1 MSPAVCY
8 VPYRICRTSLYGAGG
23 TAVTVRLE
31 VRLDEK
37 RRAQLEEI
45 AGNRGA
51 SISEVV
57 RALIDDAYEEIRRER
72 IRRAVE
78 RLINL
83 RGEVMPDPEELSRQL
98 NDKYGPASYNL

>member
-1 MSPAVCY
+1 MS
-8 VPYRICRTSLYGAGG
+8 
-23 TAVTVRLE
+23 VRLE

-57 RALIDDAYEEIRRER
+57 RALIDDAYEEIIREDR
-72 IRRAVE
+72 RRAVQE
-78 RLINL
+78 LITMNV
-83 RGEVMPDPEELSRQL
+83 EEMPDPEELARQL
-98 NDKYGPASYNL
+98 NNKYEPADYRL

>member
-1 MSPAVCY
+1 M
-8 VPYRICRTSLYGAGG
+8 YGKGG
-23 TAVTVRLE
+23 TAVSVRLE

-45 AGNRGA
+45 AGMRDA

-57 RALIDDAYEEIRRER
+57 RALIDEAYEEIIREDR
-72 IRRAVE
+72 RRAVE
-78 RLINL
+78 ELINL

-98 NDKYGPASYNL
+98 ASAHEPGGI

>member
-1 MSPAVCY
+1 M
-8 VPYRICRTSLYGAGG
+8 
-23 TAVTVRLE
+23 TVRLE

-51 SISEVV
+51 SVSDVV
-57 RALIDDAYEEIRRER
+57 RSLIDEAYEEISRER
-72 IRRAVE
+72 RRRAVE

-83 RGEVMPDPEELSRQL
+83 NVEQMPDPEELARQL
-98 NDKYGPASYNL
+98 NDKYEPTDYNL

>member
-1 MSPAVCY
+1 MS
-8 VPYRICRTSLYGAGG
+8 
-23 TAVTVRLE
+23 VRLE

-51 SISEVV
+51 SVSDVV
-57 RALIDDAYEEIRRER
+57 RSLIDEAYEEISRER
-72 IRRAVE
+72 RRRAVE

-83 RGEVMPDPEELSRQL
+83 NGPTPPDPETLSREL
-98 NDKYGPASYNL
+98 EAAHEPGGID

>member
-1 MSPAVCY
+1 MA
-8 VPYRICRTSLYGAGG
+8 
-23 TAVTVRLE
+23 VRLE

-45 AGNRGA
+45 ADTQGA

-57 RALIDDAYEEIRRER
+57 RALIDDAYEAMIQEDR
-72 IRRAVE
+72 RRAVE
-78 RLINL
+78 ELINL

-98 NDKYGPASYNL
+98 ASAHEPGGI

>member
-1 MSPAVCY
+1 M
-8 VPYRICRTSLYGAGG
+8 
-23 TAVTVRLE
+23 TVRLE
-31 VRLDEK
+31 VRLDET

-51 SISEVV
+51 SVSDVV
-57 RALIDDAYEEIRRER
+57 RSLIDEAYEEISRER
-72 IRRAVE
+72 RRRAGE

-98 NDKYGPASYNL
+98 ESAHEPGGI

>member
-1 MSPAVCY
+1 M
-8 VPYRICRTSLYGAGG
+8 
-23 TAVTVRLE
+23 TVRLE

-45 AGNRGA
+45 AGNRGE

-57 RALIDDAYEEIRRER
+57 RALIDDAYEVIRRER
-72 IRRAVE
+72 IRRAVD

-83 RGEVMPDPEELSRQL
+83 RGEDMPDPDELSRQL
-98 NDKYGPASYNL
+98 NNKYEPMEF

>member
-1 MSPAVCY
+1 
-8 VPYRICRTSLYGAGG
+8 
-23 TAVTVRLE
+23 VTVRLE

-45 AGNRGA
+45 AGNRGE

-57 RALIDDAYEEIRRER
+57 RALIDDAYEAIRRER

-83 RGEVMPDPEELSRQL
+83 RGEDMPDPEELSRQL
-98 NDKYGPASYNL
+98 ASAHEPGGI

>member
-1 MSPAVCY
+1 MS
-8 VPYRICRTSLYGAGG
+8 
-23 TAVTVRLE
+23 VRLE

-51 SISEVV
+51 SVSDVV
-57 RALIDDAYEEIRRER
+57 RSLIDEAYEEISRER
-72 IRRAVE
+72 RRRAVE

-83 RGEVMPDPEELSRQL
+83 NVEQMPDPEELARQL
-98 NDKYGPASYNL
+98 NDKYEPADYNL

>member
-1 MSPAVCY
+1 M
-8 VPYRICRTSLYGAGG
+8 
-23 TAVTVRLE
+23 TVRLE

-51 SISEVV
+51 SVSDVV
-57 RALIDDAYEEIRRER
+57 RSLIDEAYEEIRRER

-83 RGEVMPDPEELSRQL
+83 NGPTPPDPETLSREL
-98 NDKYGPASYNL
+98 EAAHEPGGID

>member
-1 MSPAVCY
+1 MS
-8 VPYRICRTSLYGAGG
+8 
-23 TAVTVRLE
+23 VRLE

-45 AGNRGA
+45 AGSRGE
-51 SISEVV
+51 SISDVV
-57 RALIDDAYEEIRRER
+57 RTLIDDAYEEIRRER

-98 NDKYGPASYNL
+98 ESAHEPGGI

>member
-1 MSPAVCY
+1 M
-8 VPYRICRTSLYGAGG
+8 
-23 TAVTVRLE
+23 TVRLE

-51 SISEVV
+51 SVSDVV
-57 RALIDDAYEEIRRER
+57 RSLIDGAYEEISRER
-72 IRRAVE
+72 RRRAVE

-83 RGEVMPDPEELSRQL
+83 NVEQMPDPEELARQL
-98 NDKYGPASYNL
+98 NDKYEPADYNL

>member
-1 MSPAVCY
+1 MA
-8 VPYRICRTSLYGAGG
+8 
-23 TAVTVRLE
+23 VRLE

-45 AGNRGA
+45 AGKRGA
-51 SISEVV
+51 SVSEVV
-57 RALIDDAYEEIRRER
+57 RSLIDDAYEEIRRER

-98 NDKYGPASYNL
+98 ESAHEPGGI

>member
-1 MSPAVCY
+1 MA
-8 VPYRICRTSLYGAGG
+8 
-23 TAVTVRLE
+23 VRLE

-51 SISEVV
+51 SISDVV
-57 RALIDDAYEEIRRER
+57 RSLIDGAYEEISRER
-72 IRRAVE
+72 IRRAVR

-83 RGEVMPDPEELSRQL
+83 NGEPMPDPEELSRQL
-98 NDKYGPASYNL
+98 NNKYEPLD

>member
-1 MSPAVCY
+1 M
-8 VPYRICRTSLYGAGG
+8 
-23 TAVTVRLE
+23 TVRLE

-37 RRAQLEEI
+37 HRAQLEEI
-45 AGNRGA
+45 AVNRGA

-57 RALIDDAYEEIRRER
+57 RSLIDDAYEEISRER

-83 RGEVMPDPEELSRQL
+83 RGEAMPDPEELSRQL
-98 NDKYGPASYNL
+98 ASAHEPGGI

>member
-1 MSPAVCY
+1 MA
-8 VPYRICRTSLYGAGG
+8 
-23 TAVTVRLE
+23 VRLE

-45 AGNRGA
+45 AGKRGA
-51 SISEVV
+51 SVSDVV
-57 RALIDDAYEEIRRER
+57 RSLIDDAYEEIRRER

-98 NDKYGPASYNL
+98 ESAHEPGGI

>member
-1 MSPAVCY
+1 M
-8 VPYRICRTSLYGAGG
+8 
-23 TAVTVRLE
+23 TVRLE
-31 VRLDEK
+31 VRLDET

-51 SISEVV
+51 SVSDVV
-57 RALIDDAYEEIRRER
+57 RSLIDEAYEEIRRER

-98 NDKYGPASYNL
+98 ASAHEPGGI